1 MQAYVAHSTPAA
13 WMSKV
18 ASGLVACAAAVRR
31 NAQRLNAWT
40 LARDKAADDHYAL
53 LAMSER
59 ELRDI
64 GIDASQIRA
73 VTKGDWVRDW
83 AV

>member
-1 MQAYVAHSTPAA
+1 MPTLPVAPPRHGCGSSPPNGRLRG
-13 WMSKV
+13 
-18 ASGLVACAAAVRR
+18 GLRR
-31 NAQRLNAWT
+31 SARRLDAWT
-40 LARDKAADDHYAL
+40 LARDKAAADRNAL

-73 VTKGDWVRDW
+73 VTNDHWVRDW
-83 AV
+83 GA